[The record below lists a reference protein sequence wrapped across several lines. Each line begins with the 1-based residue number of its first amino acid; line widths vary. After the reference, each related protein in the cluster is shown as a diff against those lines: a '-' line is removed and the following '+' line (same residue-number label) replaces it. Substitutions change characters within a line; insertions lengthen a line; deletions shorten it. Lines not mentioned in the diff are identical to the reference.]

1 MKLHEI
7 RLQFEAGAFKGCSIT
22 RPLFSNEGYI
32 LICHG
37 KKSSL
42 DTFLT
47 AQRGSDARIFKT
59 TDAAISAAYQIGFRE
74 FKVSLPEL
82 K

>member
-37 KKSSL
+37 TKSSL

-47 AQRGSDARIFKT
+47 AQRGTDARIFKT

-74 FKVSLPEL
+74 FKVSLP
-82 K
+82 

>member
-32 LICHG
+32 LIPDYPQL
-37 KKSSL
+37 S
-42 DTFLT
+42 
-47 AQRGSDARIFKT
+47 ARLNHI
-59 TDAAISAAYQIGFRE
+59 
-74 FKVSLPEL
+74 
-82 K
+82 

>member
-42 DTFLT
+42 GTFLT
-47 AQRGSDARIFKT
+47 AQRGTDARIFKT